1 MTMDAIIMMV
11 ITIVGYVANAEQSA
25 STIMGMRVLMGV
37 IPTIITVLAFVIYA
51 KGYKLDGAYLE
62 EILKKVNTDKK
73 KEK

>member
-1 MTMDAIIMMV
+1 
-11 ITIVGYVANAEQSA
+11 
-25 STIMGMRVLMGV
+25 MRVLMGV

-73 KEK
+73 KNSQNKNAKEPAYSVGFFALQQFL

>member
-51 KGYKLDGAYLE
+51 KGYKLEGAYLE

>member
-1 MTMDAIIMMV
+1 MGL
-11 ITIVGYVANAEQSA
+11 TIVGYVANAEQSA

-51 KGYKLDGAYLE
+51 KGYKLEGAYLE

>member
-1 MTMDAIIMMV
+1 
-11 ITIVGYVANAEQSA
+11 
-25 STIMGMRVLMGV
+25 MGMRVLMGV

-51 KGYKLDGAYLE
+51 KGYKLEGAYLE

>member
-1 MTMDAIIMMV
+1 MGL
-11 ITIVGYVANAEQSA
+11 TIVGYVANAEQSA

-62 EILKKVNTDKK
+62 EILRKVNADKK